1 MQETQTKKETN
12 KQPTELAPSELLPFA
27 SEVKMSLHRR
37 FKSEQEG
44 FEVDY
49 LHSTPGFLS
58 QLNHDLTENVQKV
71 TVLFLRGNKRFP
83 LKTYI

>member
-1 MQETQTKKETN
+1 
-12 KQPTELAPSELLPFA
+12 
-27 SEVKMSLHRR
+27 MSLHRR